1 MVRFRG
7 ARYTLDTIDADPD
20 RIPRVPSSSPTR
32 RTDVR
37 DAEEHANERD
47 TFVSI
52 HPTPFASSSS
62 SSHARIQRPNAL
74 ERPGARRGGRT
85 HRSDLMITKPS
96 ETAPPRVAKNPP
108 SKSYEIPPIVSTRHH
123 REPVVA
129 SRVIRSKIPPETASA
144 SKRKSLRN
152 QSKSRKRTCA
162 LRSNPPVDP
171 PKIGL
176 GVFGLS
182 FGAVQTAGAAAAA
195 AFSSARTTS
204 AAPRREE
211 DARRVVARGVT
222 TRTWEEVAE
231 RLNMFENENA
241 SRCADRWTTR
251 ARGEGDRSRASVC
264 PRNGKHTCDGYI

>member
-62 SSHARIQRPNAL
+62 SHATRIQRPNAL

-96 ETAPPRVAKNPP
+96 ETAPPRVAKNPR

-152 QSKSRKRTCA
+152 RNRNRA
-162 LRSNPPVDP
+162 H
-171 PKIGL
+171 
-176 GVFGLS
+176 
-182 FGAVQTAGAAAAA
+182 
-195 AFSSARTTS
+195 
-204 AAPRREE
+204 APAPCE
-211 DARRVVARGVT
+211 A
-222 TRTWEEVAE
+222 TR
-231 RLNMFENENA
+231 
-241 SRCADRWTTR
+241 RWTHR
-251 ARGEGDRSRASVC
+251 KSGSGCS
-264 PRNGKHTCDGYI
+264 G